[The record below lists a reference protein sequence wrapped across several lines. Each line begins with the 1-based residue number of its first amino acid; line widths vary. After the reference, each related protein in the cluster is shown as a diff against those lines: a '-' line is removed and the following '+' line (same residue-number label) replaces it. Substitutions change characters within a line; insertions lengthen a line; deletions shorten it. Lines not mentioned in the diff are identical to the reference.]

1 MNPSPSRTFL
11 ERAVCL
17 LALEFPDRAVL
28 SAVTQ
33 DWFVDSIASRAWQA
47 ISRSIVAQTP
57 LDLAELIGQLD
68 PEEAG
73 ALMADVPLVIEQ
85 VSSIETATRMLA
97 LAVERDR
104 LRQAATEAIRVAGH
118 DVPGARTLLLEAATR
133 TVDVEA
139 GAAAV
144 TASDAVMAFFT
155 DVEARRNGTAPPPLL
170 YGYPAMDGL
179 TLGLDAGQLVLIAA
193 RAGIGKSLLAMNLTR
208 QWCQAGKR
216 VLYVSLEMSAKK
228 CTARWCAML
237 SGLNAQ
243 FLERGTVRQAAHWQ
257 ALSLAIGQFGAWPL
271 HLFAGNV
278 MSLPEVVTMG
288 RQMRATAQVDV
299 IVVDYA
305 GLIDNPPLNRN
316 ETQATQV
323 GRLAKAMKNLATA
336 TGIPVVSLVQLN
348 RESEH
353 RNDNLPKL
361 SDLRDSGDWEA
372 HADVVW
378 LLHRERTEHARLSVI
393 LAKNRDGQG
402 EETFDLAWDAP
413 RMLLHGIPSQ
423 AVSA

>member
-1 MNPSPSRTFL
+1 MNPSRTFL
-11 ERAVCL
+11 ERAVCI
-17 LALEFPDRAVL
+17 LALEFHDRAVL

-33 DWFVDSIASRAWQA
+33 DWFLDPIATRAWQA
-47 ISRSIVAQTP
+47 ISRAQVAQTP

-68 PEEAG
+68 PEDAA
-73 ALMADVPLVIEQ
+73 ALMEDVPLVIDQ
-85 VSSIETATRMLA
+85 VNSVETATRMLA
-97 LAVERDR
+97 LVVERDR
-104 LRQAATEAIRVAGH
+104 LRHAATDAIRLAGS
-118 DVPGARTLLLEAATR
+118 DVPAARALLLEAATR
-133 TVDVEA
+133 PMGIDA
-139 GAAAV
+139 GVAPL
-144 TASDAVMAFFT
+144 TASDAVMAFYA
-155 DVEARRNGTAPPPLL
+155 DVEARRDGTAPPPLL

-237 SGLNAQ
+237 SGLNSQ
-243 FLERGTVRQAAHWQ
+243 FLERGTIQQTQHWQ

-271 HLFAGNV
+271 YLHAGGV

-288 RQMRATAQVDV
+288 RQLRTTAQIDAV
-299 IVVDYA
+299 VVDYA
-305 GLIDNPPLNRN
+305 GLIENPPLNRN

-336 TGIPVVSLVQLN
+336 SGIPVIALVQLN

-378 LLHRERTEHARLSVI
+378 LLHRELDDERLTVI
-393 LAKNRDGQG
+393 LAKNRDGKPQRMM
-402 EETFDLAWDAP
+402 EFYADLEHMRILPLET
-413 RMLLHGIPSQ
+413 RRN
-423 AVSA
+423 VS